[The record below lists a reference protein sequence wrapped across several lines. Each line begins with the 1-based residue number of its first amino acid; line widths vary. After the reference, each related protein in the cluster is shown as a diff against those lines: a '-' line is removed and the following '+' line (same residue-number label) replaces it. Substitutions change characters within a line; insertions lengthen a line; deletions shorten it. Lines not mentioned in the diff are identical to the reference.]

1 MLFKRAFVF
10 TLSIL
15 LGLGSVSSTVLA
27 LPLSAI
33 SVIPQGSTTG
43 RLVGTVL
50 GPDGAVIPGADV
62 VVTDNQTAKE
72 YKLVASGEGTFTIPQ
87 LEVGAYTVTI
97 TAQGFKTFT
106 ATALKVDVG
115 KEYSLN
121 ATLEV
126 GNISETVTV
135 SAGAEIVNAT
145 NAELSNTVGPRQ
157 IQELPLNGRNPLALI
172 GLQAGTSSNGATNTS
187 INGQRSS
194 FTNIT
199 RDGIN
204 VQDNFIRSNATDFV
218 PDRPNVDEIG
228 EFNIVTQNAGA
239 ELGYGSS
246 QVQLVTR
253 RGTNDYHGGV
263 FIFNRNSDLAANSFF
278 RNANK
283 VQKPFLN
290 RNQYGGSFGGPFP
303 FKKDKFFFFGSFEGF
318 RLRQSTLATRTILFP
333 QAAQGTFTYRDN
345 AGTLRSLNVLSL
357 AGVPVDPTVKRRILD
372 KLPTSGNRADIGD
385 NLNTTGFSL
394 NQANGTDREAVT
406 ARFDYEISSNQ
417 TINGVYS
424 YRHDINQRPDVD
436 NGGFNSTPFGTQ
448 DANTHFVAVAWR
460 WNPTNTFT
468 NEVRGGL
475 QYSDPKFDRTDQPAD
490 FLINVPLI
498 SSTESTFQQQGRNT
512 KIFNIQDN
520 AVWSKGAHSFRFG
533 GLAQIFRVEPFGP
546 PAFANSTIP
555 TFVLGTNVN
564 SPSLAASQFPGGIS
578 STQLN
583 NANSLLGL
591 LGGIVSSANLTFNV
605 KSQTSGFIDGLQPK
619 RNLRYE
625 NFAFYFA
632 DSWRVKPNLTV
643 NLGVR
648 YEIYRA
654 LREPNGLALEPVIP
668 RGTPAAA
675 ALLDPNGT
683 LDFVGANVGGG
694 NRFFKTDK
702 DNFAPVLSVAYSPNF
717 GEGIIGKIFPGD
729 GKTVFRGGFRVSY
742 VNDEFARA
750 ADNAL
755 TGNAGLTQQV
765 SLVNL
770 NARFNSLPGFATPA
784 FQVPRTFAQ
793 NNALAGNFGTA
804 FAIDPNLQAPRTLEW
819 NFSLQRDIGW
829 RTAVEVRYV
838 GGYSNSLA
846 RASDLN
852 QVDIRGNGFVN
863 DFIRARNNLV
873 LTGNPACTSAGCQPL
888 TVFPNLVGGGLLNNS
903 AIRTQLFNGTPADL
917 AVIYVTNR
925 LTGTVNFLRNPNT
938 GVADLLTNSARYR
951 YNSLQAEIRRKLGE
965 SLYFQANYTFQ
976 KTLTDASGVGQTRF
990 DPFLDNAQPGLEYSR
1005 ADFDQTHVFNAN
1017 VLYDLPFGKGR
1028 RFFNQS
1034 GWRDRLISGWTV
1046 TSIIRVSTGAPLTF
1060 TDQRGTLNRVG
1071 RSGRQTATSSLSTEQ
1086 LKDLT
1091 GVFKTPNGVFFINP
1105 SVINAATGRGAE
1117 GFGTTPFSG
1126 QVFFN
1131 AAPGQTGNLAR
1142 AFFNGPNFFNLDA
1155 SVIKNIP
1162 LKERVSAQLR
1172 LEVFNVLNKTNFF
1185 VGQFGANTNINSTS
1199 FGKIT
1204 TEFGPRIVQ
1213 LVGRIN
1219 F

>member
-1 MLFKRAFVF
+1 MLFKKAFVF

-15 LGLGSVSSTVLA
+15 LGLGSVSSPVLA
-27 LPLSAI
+27 HPWSAI
-33 SVIPQGSTTG
+33 SVIPQGSNTG

-50 GPDGAVIPGADV
+50 GPDGAVIAGAEV
-62 VVTDNQTAKE
+62 AVTDNQNSKE
-72 YKLVASGEGTFTIPQ
+72 YKLVTSTEGLFAIPQ
-87 LEVGAYTVTI
+87 LEVGTYTVTVA
-97 TAQGFKTFT
+97 AQGFKTFT

-115 KEYSLN
+115 KDYSLN
-121 ATLEV
+121 VTLEV

-172 GLQAGTSSNGATNTS
+172 GLQAGTSQNGATSTS
-187 INGQRSS
+187 INGQRTS

-204 VQDNFIRSNATDFV
+204 VQDNFIRSNATDFI
-218 PDRPNVDEIG
+218 PDRPNVGDIG
-228 EFNIVTQNAGA
+228 EFSIVTQNAGA

-253 RGTNDYHGGV
+253 RGSNEYHGSA
-263 FIFNRNSDLAANSFF
+263 FITNRNSEFAANSFF
-278 RNANK
+278 RNATK
-283 VQKPFLN
+283 TPKPFLN
-290 RNQYGGSFGGPFP
+290 RNEYGGSFGGPFP
-303 FKKDKFFFFGSFEGF
+303 FKKDKLFFFGSFEGF
-318 RLRQSTLATRTILFP
+318 KLRQSTLTTRTILFP
-333 QAAQGTFTYRDN
+333 QAGQGAFTYRDS
-345 AGTLRSLNVLSL
+345 AGALRSLNVLSL
-357 AGVPVDPTVKRRILD
+357 AGVPLDPTVKGRILD

-385 NLNTTGFSL
+385 NLNTTGFSF

-406 ARFDYEISSNQ
+406 ARFDYEINSKQ

-424 YRHDINQRPDVD
+424 YRHDSNQRPDVD
-436 NGGFNSTPFGTQ
+436 DGGFNATPFGTQ
-448 DANTHFVAVAWR
+448 DANTHFVSVAWR

-468 NEVRGGL
+468 NELRGGL
-475 QYSDPKFDRTDQPAD
+475 QFSDPKFDRTDQPAD
-490 FLINVPLI
+490 FFISVPLI
-498 SSTESTFQQQGRNT
+498 SSAESTFQQQGRNT
-512 KIFNIQDN
+512 KIFNVQDN
-520 AVWSKGAHSFRFG
+520 AVLSKGAHSFRFG
-533 GLAQIFRVEPFGP
+533 GLAQIFRIKPFGP
-546 PAFANSTIP
+546 PAFSQSTIP
-555 TFVLGTNVN
+555 TLVLGTNVN
-564 SPSLAASQFPGGIS
+564 TPSLAASQFPGGIS

-583 NANSLLGL
+583 NANALLGL
-591 LGGIVSSANLTFNV
+591 LGGIVSSANLAFNV
-605 KSQTSGFIDGLQPK
+605 KSQTSGFISGLQP
-619 RNLRYE
+619 RRRLNYE

-632 DSWRVKPNLTV
+632 DSWRVKPQLTV
-643 NLGVR
+643 NLGLR
-648 YEIYRA
+648 YELYLA

-668 RGTPAAA
+668 AGTPAAA
-675 ALLDPNGT
+675 ALLDPNGAIN
-683 LDFVGANVGGG
+683 FVGANAGG
-694 NRFFKTDK
+694 NRFFKTDR

-742 VNDEFARA
+742 VNDEFVRA

-755 TGNAGLTQQV
+755 TGNQGLTQQV

-770 NARFNSLPGFATPA
+770 NSRFNSLPGFATPA

-793 NNALAGNFGTA
+793 NNTLAGNFGTA
-804 FAIDPNLQAPRTLEW
+804 FAIDPNLQVPRTLEW
-819 NFSLQRDIGW
+819 NFGIQRDIGW
-829 RTAVEVRYV
+829 RTAIEVRYV
-838 GGYSNSLA
+838 GGMSNSLA

-888 TVFPNLVGGGLLNNS
+888 TVFPNLVSGGLLNNS
-903 AIRTQLFNGTPADL
+903 TIRTQLLNGTPADL

-951 YNSLQAEIRRKLGE
+951 YNSLQAEIRRQLGE

-976 KTLTDASGVGQTRF
+976 KTLTDAAGVGQTRF
-990 DPFLDNAQPGLEYSR
+990 DPFLDNAAPGLEYAR
-1005 ADFDQTHVFNAN
+1005 ADFDQTHVFNVNA
-1017 VLYDLPFGKGR
+1017 LYDLPFGKGR
-1028 RFFNQS
+1028 RFFAQG

-1046 TSIIRVSTGAPLTF
+1046 TSIIRASTGAPLTF
-1060 TDQRGTLNRVG
+1060 TDPRGTLNRAG

-1086 LKDLT
+1086 IKDLI
-1091 GVFKTPNGVFFINP
+1091 GVFRTPNGVFFIKP
-1105 SVINAATGRGAE
+1105 SVINPGTGRGAE
-1117 GFGTTPFSG
+1117 GFGSTPFSG
-1126 QVFFN
+1126 QAFFN
-1131 AAPGQTGNLAR
+1131 AAPGQTSNLAR
-1142 AFFNGPNFFNLDA
+1142 AFFDGPKFVNLNA
-1155 SVIKNIP
+1155 SVIKNIS

-1172 LEVFNVLNKTNFF
+1172 LEVFNVLNRTNFF

-1204 TEFGPRIVQ
+1204 TDFGPRIVQ
-1213 LVGRIN
+1213 LVGRIQ